1 MCGHVGAAGQLT
13 VKHERVFKTM
23 LILDSLRGDHSTG
36 VAVVSR
42 QGDVKVAKQ
51 VGDPFRLFDTKSFDR
66 ALQGF
71 NCVMI
76 GHNRYATQGK
86 VNSANAHPFEFSKI
100 VGAHNGTLTN
110 KHVLDDARMYDVDSE
125 NLYHHMNKN
134 GVEDTIHKLDGAWA
148 LVWFN
153 KEDGTLNFIRND
165 KRPLF
170 FATVKQDNLLF
181 WASEKWMLS
190 VALSREELEVVS
202 IDEVPV
208 DTLITLEVYDDGTL
222 GKPHLTPLA
231 TKVVPPP
238 PYLGDN
244 WRSGRH
250 EHVYP
255 INNRNLNVPP
265 PAPAPSTQQQSPL
278 MVQPT
283 ATDKGKGDAFKHDPK
298 SSIFTPSPYKAGME
312 HRLEVISESI
322 DQAGSVYYG
331 CTDRKHPNEQIRL
344 YKNRADKMS
353 MLGKIIY
360 CNLHQY
366 RYTDRTGAYHK
377 VEYGSVRLDSP
388 TKSETKENV
397 EHLYQNSNG
406 KLIPA
411 AQWKKEHGTCGW
423 CQGHVDPE
431 QPHKF
436 TTSGDSLCHLCAD
449 DKEVLQYVNLK

>member
-42 QGDVKVAKQ
+42 QGDVKLAKQ

-110 KHVLDDARMYDVDSE
+110 KHVLDDARLFDVDSE

-148 LVWFN
+148 LVWFD
-153 KEDGTLNFIRND
+153 KEEGKLNFIRND

-170 FATVKQDNLLF
+170 FAVVKNQPELLF

-190 VALSREELEVVS
+190 VALSREELEVEE
-202 IDEVPV
+202 IREVPV
-208 DTLITLEVYDDGTL
+208 DTWISLEVYDDGTL

-238 PYLGDN
+238 VYDNN
-244 WRSGRH
+244 WRNNRL

-255 INNRNLNVPP
+255 IHNRNLNVAPAAAP
-265 PAPAPSTQQQSPL
+265 VVKQPAPTMIAASGH
-278 MVQPT
+278 VKDG
-283 ATDKGKGDAFKHDPK
+283 ADKNDPK
-298 SSIFTPSPYKAGME
+298 SSIFTPSPYKAGLE
-312 HRLEVISESI
+312 HRLEVVSEAI
-322 DQAGSVYYG
+322 DAAGSVYYG
-331 CTDRKHPNEQIRL
+331 CKDREHPEQQIRL
-344 YKNRADKMS
+344 YKNRNDKLS
-353 MLGKIIY
+353 MLGKFIF
-360 CNLHQY
+360 CNLHQF

-377 VEYGSVRLDSP
+377 VEYGSVRLD
-388 TKSETKENV
+388 TDVKKEEKNV
-397 EHLYQNSNG
+397 EHLYQNANG
-406 KLIPA
+406 KLVPA
-411 AQWKKEHGTCGW
+411 AQWKKDHGTCGW

-431 QPHKF
+431 QAFKF
-436 TTSGDSLCHLCAD
+436 TTSGDALCHICAD
-449 DKEVLQYVNLK
+449 DAEVLQYVNVK